1 MLAQFLH
8 KSADSTVD
16 LYKVRLAYYQ
26 TPVTGPAEIL
36 LGRNI
41 RDLLPCAINHLKPR
55 TIDVQD
61 PLVKRQLGKKLS
73 MTDLSGRGT
82 VQIYRNEPVRH
93 RPADEYISIIR
104 RSNVY
109 TVLVTTIAACRP
121 RAIIR
126 CILTKF

>member
-41 RDLLPCAINHLKPR
+41 RDLLPCTINHLKPK

-73 MTDLSGRGT
+73 MTDYL
-82 VQIYRNEPVRH
+82 VEVRNEPVRH
-93 RPADEYISIIR
+93 RLADEYISIIR